1 MDNIIKVTGQQQ
13 ERIKLPMCGKDR
25 EGNLYEVDNL
35 SLLKNGKRFLPV
47 MGEFHYS
54 RYEPAD
60 WEEEILKMKAGG
72 IRIVAAYVF
81 WIHHEERKGEWDFT
95 GCRDLR
101 GFLDVCG
108 KNGMQVWL
116 RIGPWAHGECRNG
129 GFPDWLVK
137 ECADRLRSNDPVYLQ
152 EVRRFYQ
159 KIGEQAAGR
168 MAKDGGPIIG
178 IQLENEYGHCGGG
191 PSSVAECMAHM
202 RTLKKMALDASLETP
217 YYTSTG
223 WGGGIVVDGETL
235 PVLGGYVDAPW
246 AEHVEEMPASTNFI
260 FSFYKQD
267 ENIGSDLKSQ
277 ESMQMRL
284 QQELQSFTFSIYKNP
299 YLTAELGAG
308 LQVTSH
314 RRTCPYP
321 EDIEAQALCMLGSG
335 ANLLGYYMYH
345 GGINPEGKDTTLQ
358 ESRATGYNNDLP
370 VKSYD
375 FQTCIRESGEVKE
388 SYGRLRRLH
397 LFLED
402 FGEVLAGSDT
412 FFPEKQPE
420 SPEDMYTLRTT
431 ARINQETGT
440 GFLFINNHQRK
451 RVMEEHVNAAV
462 KLELPEG
469 ELLLD
474 SLYIKSG
481 ACGIIPFALPCGS
494 GFLEKTNAFLLC
506 RLGSR
511 YFFYTDGEPVYQW
524 RGQEGEVVT
533 LTSDQACR
541 ACRLGDTLYIL
552 EHADSC
558 LIEKEGRVCLLSVH
572 EEEKV
577 LCYKST
583 GEPEVKVLRADP
595 VKVPV
600 EMKALEGSGR
610 EGEQKEYCEY
620 QIQLGAVPVDN
631 IHQLYLEADYAGDR
645 AEVYLDGK
653 LADDW
658 FTTGEKWHIAMKRFG
673 YPSELVI
680 RVYSSDCPIPN
691 PYGNQVY
698 YDLPVEK
705 GCALKGVKA
714 VPEYSLNVL

>member
-1 MDNIIKVTGQQQ
+1 M
-13 ERIKLPMCGKDR
+13 R
-25 EGNLYEVDNL
+25 
-35 SLLKNGKRFLPV
+35 
-47 MGEFHYS
+47 
-54 RYEPAD
+54 
-60 WEEEILKMKAGG
+60 
-72 IRIVAAYVF
+72 
-81 WIHHEERKGEWDFT
+81 ERKGEWDFT

-108 KNGMQVWL
+108 KTGMQVWL

-137 ECADRLRSNDPVYLQ
+137 ECTDRLRSNDPVYLQ

-178 IQLENEYGHCGGG
+178 IQLENEYGHWWRRPFFRGRMYGTY
-191 PSSVAECMAHM
+191 AHP
-202 RTLKKMALDASLETP
+202 EENGIGCVPGNP

-260 FSFYKQD
+260 FSSYKQD

-284 QQELQSFTFSIYKNP
+284 QQELQSFTFSIHKNP

-308 LQVTSH
+308 LQVTSSH

-345 GGINPEGKDTTLQ
+345 GGINPEGKVTTLQ

-420 SPEDMYTLRTT
+420 SPEDMHTLRTT

-474 SLYIKSG
+474 SLYKIRRLRYYSL
-481 ACGIIPFALPCGS
+481 FALPCGS

-541 ACRLGDTLYIL
+541 ACRLGTPFIFWSMRTAVSLRRRAGSACY
-552 EHADSC
+552 
-558 LIEKEGRVCLLSVH
+558 LSM
-572 EEEKV
+572 KKRR
-577 LCYKST
+577 CFAIKST
-583 GEPEVKVLRADP
+583 GEPEMKVLRADP

-610 EGEQKEYCEY
+610 EGEQRNIVNIRYSWERCLWITFTSYIWKRIMWGTG
-620 QIQLGAVPVDN
+620 QRFTWTGSWRMTGLPPVKN
-631 IHQLYLEADYAGDR
+631 GILR
-645 AEVYLDGK
+645 
-653 LADDW
+653 
-658 FTTGEKWHIAMKRFG
+658 
-673 YPSELVI
+673 
-680 RVYSSDCPIPN
+680 
-691 PYGNQVY
+691 
-698 YDLPVEK
+698 
-705 GCALKGVKA
+705 
-714 VPEYSLNVL
+714 